1 MKIVCP
7 QCEFTRTI
15 PADKLPAS
23 SVMATCPQCQHR
35 FRITREDAV
44 GDAAIYSDNVVPRGA
59 HIPSSDE
66 PIYSQANNNT
76 AEQAN
81 TNEAEQNQ
89 NSGPQNEQTQVAYSA
104 QNQTQQNIEQDD
116 ISLEDRQ
123 KAAAAY
129 AEQANESTFA
139 IANPWEYASQHGY
152 FTAFYQTVIWVL
164 FSPSRFFAGLMP
176 QNSRTHVLIFYLIVR
191 VLQISIEY
199 FWGGVLSTSLEPA
212 AANDAELQSI
222 LNLLTPQSDFIL
234 AILIGTAMA
243 TIEIFFGSLFYFTM
257 FKFIAKAN
265 ANFSLV
271 FQVIAYSS
279 APLLLAI
286 IPALGTIVG
295 FIWSLACILIG
306 CRYAMRLSW
315 SQTILGVAPLYALG
329 ILSFLALIGAVA

>member
-7 QCEFTRTI
+7 QCEFTRAI
-15 PADKLPAS
+15 SADKLPANA
-23 SVMATCPQCQHR
+23 VMATCPQCQHR
-35 FRITREDAV
+35 FRVTREDAI
-44 GDAAIYSDNVVPRGA
+44 GDAAVYSDNAVPRGA
-59 HIPSSDE
+59 HIPSTDE
-66 PIYSQANNNT
+66 PLYTQGEDNKQSGQAT
-76 AEQAN
+76 QEQ
-81 TNEAEQNQ
+81 EATEHTKQEYFAQNQ
-89 NSGPQNEQTQVAYSA
+89 NEHDA
-104 QNQTQQNIEQDD
+104 QNQDEYGQEE

-129 AEQANESTFA
+129 AEQANENTFA
-139 IANPWEYASQHGY
+139 IANPWEYASQTGY

-176 QNSRTHVLIFYLIVR
+176 QNSRTHIMVFYLIVR

-212 AANDAELQSI
+212 AANDPELQTV
-222 LNLLTPQSDFIL
+222 LGLLTPQSDFIM
-234 AILIGTAMA
+234 AILLGTAMS
-243 TIEIFFGSLFYFTM
+243 TIEIFLGSLFYFTM

-265 ANFSLV
+265 ANFSLI
-271 FQVIAYSS
+271 FQVVAYSS

-286 IPALGTIVG
+286 IPAIGTIVG

-315 SQTILGVAPLYALG
+315 SQTILGVAPLYILG
-329 ILSFLALIGAVA
+329 ILSFVALVSSVA